1 MSAPALL
8 QVQQRGFLACQEIIQ
23 GLLEAV
29 TDVASPK
36 PIIVVDL
43 LPSRP
48 LGPFCHQQLFVS
60 DALDRHLM
68 ISQTVT

>member
-48 LGPFCHQQLFVS
+48 LGPFCYQQLFVS

-68 ISQTVT
+68 ISQT